1 MRVLALS
8 AVLLCLVA
16 PVRASVAAGARIVSL
31 VPPRSAADEQVVTTL
46 IDLSESRSIASITT
60 SCQGMPRARR
70 FACMSSALERPFA
83 LFSPYPFPSENAI
96 FTMSVDGVHTSVPL
110 VSATSLDE
118 SRDERAGT
126 AWLLLLDVD
135 RRMGKSH
142 ADALRIAEEFLSRLG
157 ARDVAKIVLF
167 DQQQRASSPW
177 SQVAPAL
184 RELQVGVAA
193 RRAGGKRPL
202 SELIRA
208 AAADGFRAL
217 DELPS
222 APLHRALVV
231 LSNGEGGHDP
241 SATEP
246 AALQLSRALSS
257 GRLHDDPA
265 RLPTPVSV
273 VSLYFPSVPAAESDA
288 ALELMQGLI
297 EPSLGGYFTVVSAG
311 RGRDA
316 AAIVSA
322 VRQRFAK
329 MHVVKWRTA
338 CLTPG
343 QRQTFKLLFVDVNP
357 SIAPDESF
365 RDVPVAGA
373 ELPLVLDNK
382 LTTSGDAAGVPVKPG
397 HKLHIAGE
405 FCASSRLEQ
414 LQTFFDPGDAE
425 LGVGAAAARWRER
438 GIAGKSLELS
448 ADALELLV
456 PPDELIVLGS
466 GPHAKVRFVLW
477 DERAQ
482 RLSQVIELPAQLA
495 PQAAA
500 FRRVDWPVPLA
511 SSKPTLRAGA
521 LLSVAGGAGTALGAP
536 ESVDGDA
543 YDYALALRGGYVTR
557 GGYTF
562 SLSTM
567 QHFNTEGD
575 NELTTSRAAIQAGLS
590 LPVARSA
597 VEPYVAVGGALVRR
611 FGSALRAAGSAGM
624 VATLPLSR
632 GVLLTCNADAL
643 IVVPKVG
650 TAVTMLIGVG
660 VQP

>member
-1 MRVLALS
+1 MRLLALS
-8 AVLLCLVA
+8 VLLLCLAA
-16 PVRASVAAGARIVSL
+16 PVPASAAPAAHIVSL
-31 VPPRSAADEQVVTTL
+31 VPPRSADDEQVVTTL
-46 IDLSESRSIASITT
+46 IDLSDSRSIASITK
-60 SCQGMPRARR
+60 SCEGMPRARR
-70 FACMSSALERPFA
+70 FECMSSALERPFA
-83 LFSPYPFPSENAI
+83 LFSPYPFPAGNAV
-96 FTMSVDGVHTSVPL
+96 FTMSVGGVHTSVPL
-110 VSATSLDE
+110 VSATSFHE

-135 RRMGKSH
+135 RRMGKSQ

-157 ARDVAKIVLF
+157 ARDVARIVLF
-167 DQQQRASSPW
+167 DRQQSASSAW
-177 SQVAPAL
+177 SRVVAPGAL
-184 RELQVGVAA
+184 RELRLGMAP
-193 RRAGGKRPL
+193 RHAGEKGSL
-202 SELIRA
+202 SALIRA

-231 LSNGEGGHDP
+231 LSNGVGGSHP
-241 SATEP
+241 TE
-246 AALQLSRALSS
+246 LSRSLSS

-273 VSLYFPSVPAAESDA
+273 VSMYFPSASAAESDA
-288 ALELMQGLI
+288 GLELMQGLV
-297 EPSLGGYFTVVSAG
+297 EPSLGGYFRVVNPG

-316 AAIVSA
+316 PAIVSA

-373 ELPLVLDNK
+373 ELPLVLDSK
-382 LTTSGDAAGVPVKPG
+382 LTTSGDAGGVPVKPG
-397 HKLHIAGE
+397 HKLHIPGE
-405 FCASSRLEQ
+405 FCASSRLEEV
-414 LQTFFDPGDAE
+414 QTFFDPGDEE
-425 LGVGAAAARWRER
+425 LSAGAAAARWKER

-482 RLSQVIELPAQLA
+482 RVSQVIELPAQLA

-500 FRRVDWPVPLA
+500 FRRLGERPVPLA

-543 YDYALALRGGYVTR
+543 YDYALALRGGYMTR

-611 FGSALRAAGSAGM
+611 FGSALQAAGSAGL

-650 TAVTMLIGVG
+650 TAVTMLIGIG